1 MMRARLRDRNMSSRS
16 NAKSLDAPVAPK
28 ATSLRDACISSLSPF
43 TPKARAC
50 VQLNYSDLIGTSH
63 SRHGPSA
70 AAVRRNSVGMTIA
83 TAAWRGRHVV
93 RCSLDRLSRLQGV
106 EECSINF
113 GFQGKYPGL
122 GPPMYALTLAA
133 DAITIAKGQL

>member
-1 MMRARLRDRNMSSRS
+1 MEALACRDMSSRS
-16 NAKSLDAPVAPK
+16 DAKSLDAPVAPK
-28 ATSLRDACISSLSPF
+28 ATSLRDACISILSPF

-83 TAAWRGRHVV
+83 TAAWRGCLVV
-93 RCSLDRLSRLQGV
+93 RCSLVRLSELQGV
-106 EECSINF
+106 EEWSISF
-113 GFQGKYPGL
+113 GFQGKHSSLGL
-122 GPPMYALTLAA
+122 PILH
-133 DAITIAKGQL
+133 